1 MAENIDYDDETYE
14 GYLKSYPRFFKEF
27 KIKKIQ

>member
-1 MAENIDYDDETYE
+1 MAENIEFDDETYK
-14 GYLKSYPRFFKEF
+14 GYLESYPKFFKEF